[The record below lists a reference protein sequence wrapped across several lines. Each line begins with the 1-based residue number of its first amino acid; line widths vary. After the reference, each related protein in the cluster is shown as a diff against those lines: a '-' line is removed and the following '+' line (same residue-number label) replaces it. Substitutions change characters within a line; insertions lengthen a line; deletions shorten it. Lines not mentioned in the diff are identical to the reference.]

1 MHNLEAVVELAKAGM
16 TYEQISDLLTKTSQD
31 EPKPE
36 PKPEPEEPE
45 DKEDEPK
52 PEPKEPEQ
60 KDPEPDYKKMY
71 EESQKALQAA
81 QKANRQK
88 EETQSKPKSAEEQ
101 LVDIFADAFF

>member
-1 MHNLEAVVELAKAGM
+1 MHNLEAIVELAKAGM
-16 TYEQISDLLTKTSQD
+16 TYEQITDLLNTTSQD
-31 EPKPE
+31 EQEPE

-45 DKEDEPK
+45 SMGDEPK
-52 PEPKEPEQ
+52 PEPEEPEQ

-88 EETQSKPKSAEEQ
+88 EESQTKPKSAEEQ